1 MSEYSLTPRLIGVP
15 SDDKTRPA
23 RAASPAREARPARER
38 ILDAAAAVMRDKGLA
53 STTTKAIAAAA
64 GYSEALLYKHFADKQ
79 DLFLSVLQER
89 VPQVHLDSPGEGDLS
104 DGLTV
109 IVEQL
114 MGFFVQT
121 FPIAASIFGS
131 PDLLAQHRN
140 AITGRGYGPAAPVA
154 RVQAY
159 LDAEQH
165 AGRISAGS
173 DTVSAARVLVG
184 AAFHQ
189 GFLAAFD
196 GLRTIGNAH
205 AIAAGIVATVLP
217 GLAGTQ
223 EPPAS

>member
-1 MSEYSLTPRLIGVP
+1 MPA
-15 SDDKTRPA
+15 DDKVK
-23 RAASPAREARPARER
+23 PARER
-38 ILDAAAAVMRDKGLA
+38 ILDAAAAVMREKGLT

-79 DLFLSVLQER
+79 ELFLSVLKER
-89 VPQVHLDSPGEGDLS
+89 VPQAHLDSPGDGDLA
-104 DGLTV
+104 GNLTG

-114 MGFFVQT
+114 MGFFVET

-131 PDLLAQHRN
+131 PELLAQHRQ
-140 AITGRGYGPAAPVA
+140 AITGRGYGPAGPVH

-159 LDAEQH
+159 LDAERH
-165 AGRISAGS
+165 AGR
-173 DTVSAARVLVG
+173 VSAASDTTSAARLLVG

-196 GLRTIGNAH
+196 GFRTVSNAH

-217 GLAGTQ
+217 ALTEA
-223 EPPAS
+223 P